1 MIHSFLTRL
10 AFTVLSLFWGAAG
23 WFVLLQGGFHKTY
36 KFTRETTFVGGAN
49 GVVMAYLFLLLAT
62 VAAFVVLQSIC
73 ARRFVF
79 VLLALMVLAPPI
91 IFLLRT

>member
-1 MIHSFLTRL
+1 MIHSTLARI
-10 AFTVLSLFWGAAG
+10 AFTALSLFWGAAG

-36 KFTRETTFVGGAN
+36 RFSKETTFVGGAS
-49 GVVMAYLFLLLAT
+49 GVLMAYLFLLLAT
-62 VAAFVVLQSIC
+62 VAAFVVLQSIR

-91 IFLLRT
+91 VFLLQT